1 MPFTGDALRRA
12 VLGVRAIALAFAAH
26 LLMGS
31 CGAPSAVRESAA
43 IAEHAAPQ
51 SSDDGLAERHPPDA
65 QRSSLGRPVASG
77 APSSQRGSL
86 LWSSSTVVQDAFLPT
101 FSELAGPRE
110 LVFRQKER
118 TAGPGSPWDATQWV
132 YSVSFDPR
140 GLLSIDYGDFAV
152 LGTARNG
159 DAVIERWTVSLPTGS
174 PVLTRSTLPPPGNP
188 IAGPLGAAS
197 SSVGGTFVP
206 LSGREGVPSV
216 SREELYRGSDLGEV
230 VGIHADPEAKFLWL
244 LAAEF
249 SDGAGGSSSGGLVRI
264 DLVDPTLPPELV
276 QSIHEVPQ
284 LANYRVRG
292 KAHGYM
298 PSGISVVRLLGG
310 VPVGSGDGQV
320 SLNIV
325 WEDDDRDGRPERH
338 VVYGLDPESHWEA
351 NYLHELLFPAGLY

>member
-1 MPFTGDALRRA
+1 MEPLGPFQEPCEPRRA
-12 VLGVRAIALAFAAH
+12 PCVRQAA
-26 LLMGS
+26 
-31 CGAPSAVRESAA
+31 E
-43 IAEHAAPQ
+43 
-51 SSDDGLAERHPPDA
+51 
-65 QRSSLGRPVASG
+65 
-77 APSSQRGSL
+77 
-86 LWSSSTVVQDAFLPT
+86 
-101 FSELAGPRE
+101 
-110 LVFRQKER
+110 VFRQKGR
-118 TAGPGSPWDATQWV
+118 TAGPGSPWEATQWV

-174 PVLTRSTLPPPGNP
+174 PVLTRWTLPPPGQR
-188 IAGPLGAAS
+188 IAGPLGATV

-216 SREELYRGSDLGEV
+216 SREELYRGSELGDV

-249 SDGAGGSSSGGLVRI
+249 PDGAGGSLGGGLVRI

-310 VPVGSGDGQV
+310 LPVGSGAGQV

-338 VVYGLDPESHWEA
+338 VVYGLDPEIQWEA